1 MHGIHTHTQNKH
13 TGELEKKIYT
23 RVVAIDPGGTS
34 GVAVRGRDG
43 TILTTACTRPE
54 EVYDIVSTP
63 GVEQVVIER
72 FAATLISKYGLHT
85 VRIVGGV
92 YALCW
97 KLNIPYLEHAPTD
110 RYPFKKEARAILKG
124 RRVVIHEI
132 EALEHLLRWEFD
144 DERQRH

>member
-1 MHGIHTHTQNKH
+1 MTNRYRNVIS
-13 TGELEKKIYT
+13 
-23 RVVAIDPGGTS
+23 IDPGGTS

-43 TILTTACTRPE
+43 TILTAACKSPE
-54 EVYDIVSTP
+54 QVYELVSAD

-72 FAATLISKYGLHT
+72 FAAQLISKYGLHT

-97 KLNIPYLEHAPTD
+97 HLGIPYKEHSPQD
-110 RYPFKKEARAILKG
+110 RYPFKKEAREILKG
-124 RRVVIHEI
+124 RPVVIHEI

-144 DERQRH
+144 NDIK